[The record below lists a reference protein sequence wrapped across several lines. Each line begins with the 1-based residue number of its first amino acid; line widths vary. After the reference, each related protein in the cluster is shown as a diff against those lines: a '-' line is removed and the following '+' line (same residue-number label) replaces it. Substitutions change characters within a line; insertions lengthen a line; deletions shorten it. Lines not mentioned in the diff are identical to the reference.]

1 MKPLAISVGDPVGI
15 GPEVTIAALRS
26 SLGDDAA
33 LVFGEG
39 KVLRELADSA
49 KISVSHE
56 PRPGAI
62 VIHDVGSVSEAV
74 RKARA
79 PHPESGRIQYRGL
92 MEAAA
97 AVMRGEARVLI
108 TGPTSKA
115 AIEMSGTRFTGQTEA
130 LAEAADIA
138 RDAVTMLFIGPRLK
152 VALVTTHLSV
162 RDAAEAIDERRV
174 VQTVRHLGEALGRLG
189 LEGSI
194 AVTGVNPHAG
204 EGGLFGHE
212 EQRVIAPALDSIR
225 HEIAL
230 EGPLPAE
237 AAFRGAK
244 DGRYVGVV
252 AMIHDQAT
260 IASKLLDW
268 GDAVNTTW
276 GLPFIRTSVDHGV
289 AFDIAGRGVADPSG
303 MVAALELGRKLSRSP

>member
-130 LAEAADIA
+130 LAEAAGIA

-174 VQTVRHLGEALGRLG
+174 VQAVRHLGEALGRLG

-212 EQRVIAPALDSIR
+212 EQRVIAPALDFIR